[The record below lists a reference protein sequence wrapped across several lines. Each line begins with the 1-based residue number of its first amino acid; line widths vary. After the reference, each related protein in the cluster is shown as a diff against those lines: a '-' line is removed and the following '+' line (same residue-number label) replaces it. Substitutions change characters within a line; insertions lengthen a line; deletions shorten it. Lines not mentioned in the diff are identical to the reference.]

1 MQIIRQA
8 FNPEGGNARAA
19 CENID
24 DRYAVGLIVK
34 GDDADAIIAK
44 FREQVPTIDLSANWS
59 GLSDLF
65 DSLETNSPVI
75 MFCRNTHEAAE
86 RNKWMDCFY
95 KNIGESPLDRS
106 EMVGVTANIRFDKPE
121 VVGVDNIIEARFRF
135 YRNVILISSAP
146 YDKKCDT
153 ERLIRSLERAYIPLC
168 NHEPEEHW
176 QEVGEVL
183 RNELGK
189 DNAYIFIANA
199 DFCRE
204 RAYWNLPAGEPTKHR
219 LKIDWRKKGWSI
231 GQDYDEHIS
240 DVVNARTGAFN
251 YESFEGL
258 CITSITDDA
267 ITVKLDGKTQTLTHG
282 NTLVFRDGDS
292 YEDHEG
298 VEHYD
303 ITYILEI
310 EWLKE

>member
-44 FREQVPTIDLSANWS
+44 FREQAHTIDLSANWS

-86 RNKWMDCFY
+86 SNKWMDCFY

-135 YRNVILISSAP
+135 NRNVILISSAP
-146 YDKKCDT
+146 YDKGCDT
-153 ERLIRSLERAYIPLC
+153 QRLIRSLERAYIPLC
-168 NHEPEEHW
+168 NDEPEEHW

-189 DNAYIFIANA
+189 DNAYI
-199 DFCRE
+199 
-204 RAYWNLPAGEPTKHR
+204 
-219 LKIDWRKKGWSI
+219 
-231 GQDYDEHIS
+231 
-240 DVVNARTGAFN
+240 
-251 YESFEGL
+251 
-258 CITSITDDA
+258 
-267 ITVKLDGKTQTLTHG
+267 
-282 NTLVFRDGDS
+282 
-292 YEDHEG
+292 
-298 VEHYD
+298 
-303 ITYILEI
+303 
-310 EWLKE
+310 